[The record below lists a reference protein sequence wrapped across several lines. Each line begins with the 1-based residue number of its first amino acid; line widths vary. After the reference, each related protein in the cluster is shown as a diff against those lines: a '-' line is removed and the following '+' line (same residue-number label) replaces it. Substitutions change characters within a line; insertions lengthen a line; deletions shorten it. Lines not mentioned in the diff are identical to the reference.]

1 MCMLC
6 QHTFNTLPILS
17 RHIAAKHQK
26 QDSVFFC
33 DKCNRYFKTK
43 WSLSTH
49 NSRYHK
55 SSLFPDQIGPEGN
68 IPQRNILYIVFVDHV
83 CLSCLW
89 PSISIYT
96 ILQTSFL
103 NSGWETI
110 SRNCQAIPTLVILSH
125 KIAYFVLRS

>member
-1 MCMLC
+1 VALKLTGTIGVSLLFLLSTVSFVPDFRFFLASLHLKWFFFTGDENNSRYPGYLLIGDRYMCMLC

-55 SSLFPDQIGPEGN
+55 SPAFPEQIGHDGN
-68 IPQRNILYIVFVDHV
+68 NP
-83 CLSCLW
+83 
-89 PSISIYT
+89 
-96 ILQTSFL
+96 
-103 NSGWETI
+103 
-110 SRNCQAIPTLVILSH
+110 
-125 KIAYFVLRS
+125 

>member
-1 MCMLC
+1 MCLTGTRCFTVLPVGHTISFCLVCIISICLFFTGEENNSRYPGYLLIGDRYMCMLC

-26 QDSVFFC
+26 QDSIFFC

-55 SSLFPDQIGPEGN
+55 SPAFQEQIGHDGN
-68 IPQRNILYIVFVDHV
+68 NH
-83 CLSCLW
+83 
-89 PSISIYT
+89 
-96 ILQTSFL
+96 
-103 NSGWETI
+103 
-110 SRNCQAIPTLVILSH
+110 
-125 KIAYFVLRS
+125 